1 MASSSSSSSSE
12 QHVVPVPDRTL
23 TAQQVME
30 SLPRAV
36 IDADARRWR
45 SVLSMCGS
53 RVYRE

>member
-45 SVLSMCGS
+45 SVLSMCGRS
-53 RVYRE
+53 SI